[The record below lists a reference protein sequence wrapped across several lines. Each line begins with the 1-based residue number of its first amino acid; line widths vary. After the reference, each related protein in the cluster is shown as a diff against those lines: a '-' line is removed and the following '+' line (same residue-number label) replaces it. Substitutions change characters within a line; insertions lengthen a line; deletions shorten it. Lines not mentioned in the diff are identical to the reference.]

1 MSIFIDPPVW
11 PAHGTVFSHL
21 ISDTSLAELHDF
33 AAKTG
38 ISPRAFDADHYDV
51 PAYRYEGLV
60 RAGAREVSGSQLTR
74 ILIDSGLRVPLRER
88 PNKIRPR
95 LMRAWDSLLPGHTA
109 LGEDLLERYE
119 QPHRKYHTSVHL
131 SEMLT
136 ALKTLYERHHTATP
150 RAVLLAAW
158 FHDAVYEANPGEDEA
173 ASADLARTALTPLA
187 STGSLTNREV
197 TTIAHLIELTASHQL
212 ADGIEEYTSGA
223 LTRADAAFFLD
234 ADLAILAADS
244 PRYTRY
250 VAGVRAEYAHYYSS
264 DAFTCGRAAILQ
276 GFLNRTAI
284 YASDTAHLLWDAPAR
299 LNLRTELEGYR
310 AALGEQPA
318 KEGALTCARR

>member
-60 RAGAREVSGSQLTR
+60 RAGAREVSGSRLTR

-136 ALKTLYERHHTATP
+136 ALKTLYKRHHTATP

-173 ASADLARTALTPLA
+173 ASADLARTTLTPLA

-197 TTIAHLIELTASHQL
+197 TAIAHLIELTASHQL

-250 VAGVRAEYAHYYSS
+250 VAGVRAEYAHYTP
-264 DAFTCGRAAILQ
+264 DAFTRGRAAILQ
-276 GFLNRTAI
+276 GFLNRTTI

-299 LNLRTELEGYR
+299 LNLRTELEGYS

-318 KEGALTCARR
+318 KEGALNCAHR

>member
-60 RAGAREVSGSQLTR
+60 RAGAREVSGSRLTR

-136 ALKTLYERHHTATP
+136 ALKTLYKRHHTATP

-158 FHDAVYEANPGEDEA
+158 FHDAVYEANPGDDEA

-187 STGSLTNREV
+187 STGFLTNRGV
-197 TTIAHLIELTASHQL
+197 TAIAHLIELTASHQL

-223 LTRADAAFFLD
+223 LTRSDAAFFLD

-250 VAGVRAEYAHYYSS
+250 VAGVRAEYAHYAP
-264 DAFTCGRAAILQ
+264 DAFTRGRAAILQ

-318 KEGALTCARR
+318 KEGALNCARR

>member
-136 ALKTLYERHHTATP
+136 ALKTLYEQHHTATP

-197 TTIAHLIELTASHQL
+197 TAIAHLIELTASHQL

-250 VAGVRAEYAHYYSS
+250 VAGVRAEYAHYAP
-264 DAFTCGRAAILQ
+264 DAFTRGRAAILQ

-318 KEGALTCARR
+318 KEGALNCARR

>member
-1 MSIFIDPPVW
+1 
-11 PAHGTVFSHL
+11 
-21 ISDTSLAELHDF
+21 
-33 AAKTG
+33 
-38 ISPRAFDADHYDV
+38 
-51 PAYRYEGLV
+51 
-60 RAGAREVSGSQLTR
+60 
-74 ILIDSGLRVPLRER
+74 
-88 PNKIRPR
+88 
-95 LMRAWDSLLPGHTA
+95 
-109 LGEDLLERYE
+109 
-119 QPHRKYHTSVHL
+119 
-131 SEMLT
+131 MLT

-197 TTIAHLIELTASHQL
+197 TAIAHLIELTASHQL

-244 PRYTRY
+244 PRYARY
-250 VAGVRAEYAHYYSS
+250 VAGVRTEYAHYAP
-264 DAFTCGRAAILQ
+264 DAFTRGRAGILQ

-310 AALGEQPA
+310 AALSEQPI
-318 KEGALTCARR
+318 KEAH

>member
-60 RAGAREVSGSQLTR
+60 RAGAREVSGSRLTR

-136 ALKTLYERHHTATP
+136 ALKTLYKRHHTATP

-197 TTIAHLIELTASHQL
+197 TAIAHLIELTASHQL

-250 VAGVRAEYAHYYSS
+250 VAGVRAEYAHYTP
-264 DAFTCGRAAILQ
+264 DAFTRGRAAILQ
-276 GFLNRTAI
+276 GFLNRTTI

-299 LNLRTELEGYR
+299 LNLRTELEGYS

-318 KEGALTCARR
+318 KEGALNCAHR

>member
-60 RAGAREVSGSQLTR
+60 RAGAREVSGSRLTR

-109 LGEDLLERYE
+109 LGENLLARYE

-136 ALKTLYERHHTATP
+136 ALKTLYEQHHTATP

-197 TTIAHLIELTASHQL
+197 TAIAHLIELTASHQL

-250 VAGVRAEYAHYYSS
+250 VAGVRAEYAHYAP
-264 DAFTCGRAAILQ
+264 DAFTRGRAAILQ

-318 KEGALTCARR
+318 KEGALNCARR

>member
-60 RAGAREVSGSQLTR
+60 RAGAREVSGSRLTR

-136 ALKTLYERHHTATP
+136 ALKTLYKRHHTATP

-158 FHDAVYEANPGEDEA
+158 FHDAVYEANPGDDEA
-173 ASADLARTALTPLA
+173 ASADLARTTLTPLA

-197 TTIAHLIELTASHQL
+197 TAIAHLIELTASHQL
-212 ADGIEEYTSGA
+212 ADSIEEYTSGA

-250 VAGVRAEYAHYYSS
+250 VAGVRAEYAHYTP
-264 DAFTCGRAAILQ
+264 DAFTRGRAAILQ
-276 GFLNRTAI
+276 GFLNRTTI

-310 AALGEQPA
+310 AALSEQPT
-318 KEGALTCARR
+318 KEAH

>member
-60 RAGAREVSGSQLTR
+60 RAGAREVSGSRLTR

-136 ALKTLYERHHTATP
+136 ALKTLYEQHHTATP

-158 FHDAVYEANPGEDEA
+158 FHDAVYEANPGDDEA

-197 TTIAHLIELTASHQL
+197 TAIAHLIELTASHQL

-223 LTRADAAFFLD
+223 LTRADAEFFLD

-250 VAGVRAEYAHYYSS
+250 VAGVRAEYAHYAP
-264 DAFTCGRAAILQ
+264 DAFTRGRAAILQ

-318 KEGALTCARR
+318 KEGALNCARR

>member
-136 ALKTLYERHHTATP
+136 ALKTLYKRHHTATP

-158 FHDAVYEANPGEDEA
+158 FHDAVYEANPGDDEA

-187 STGSLTNREV
+187 STGFLTNRGV
-197 TTIAHLIELTASHQL
+197 TAIAHLIELTASHQL

-223 LTRADAAFFLD
+223 LTRADAEFFLD

-250 VAGVRAEYAHYYSS
+250 VAGVRAEYAHYAP
-264 DAFTCGRAAILQ
+264 DAFTRGRAAILQ

-299 LNLRTELEGYR
+299 LNLRTELEGYCP
-310 AALGEQPA
+310 ALSEQPT
-318 KEGALTCARR
+318 KEGH

>member
-60 RAGAREVSGSQLTR
+60 RAGAREVSGSRLTR

-136 ALKTLYERHHTATP
+136 ALKTLYKRHHTATP

-158 FHDAVYEANPGEDEA
+158 FHDAVYEANPGDDEA

-187 STGSLTNREV
+187 STGFLTNRGV
-197 TTIAHLIELTASHQL
+197 TAIAHLIELTASHQL

-250 VAGVRAEYAHYYSS
+250 VAGVRAEYAHYAP
-264 DAFTCGRAAILQ
+264 DAFTRGRAAILQ

-318 KEGALTCARR
+318 KEGALNCAHR

>member
-60 RAGAREVSGSQLTR
+60 RAGAREVSGSRLTR

-136 ALKTLYERHHTATP
+136 ALKTLYKRHHTATP

-197 TTIAHLIELTASHQL
+197 TAIAHLIELTASHQL

-250 VAGVRAEYAHYYSS
+250 VAGVRAEYAHYTP
-264 DAFTCGRAAILQ
+264 DAFTRGRAAILQ

-310 AALGEQPA
+310 AALSEQPT
-318 KEGALTCARR
+318 KEAH

>member
-136 ALKTLYERHHTATP
+136 ALKTLYKRHHTATP

-158 FHDAVYEANPGEDEA
+158 FHDAVYEANPGDDEA

-187 STGSLTNREV
+187 STGFLTNREV
-197 TTIAHLIELTASHQL
+197 TAIAHLIELTASHQL

-223 LTRADAAFFLD
+223 LTRADAEFFLD

-250 VAGVRAEYAHYYSS
+250 VAGVRAEYAHYAP
-264 DAFTCGRAAILQ
+264 DAFTRGRAAILQ

-318 KEGALTCARR
+318 KEGALNCARR

>member
-60 RAGAREVSGSQLTR
+60 RAGAREVSGSRLTR

-95 LMRAWDSLLPGHTA
+95 LMRAWESLLPGHTA
-109 LGEDLLERYE
+109 LGENLLARYE

-136 ALKTLYERHHTATP
+136 ALKTLYEQHHTATP

-173 ASADLARTALTPLA
+173 ASADLARTTLTPLA

-197 TTIAHLIELTASHQL
+197 AAIAHLIELTASHQL

-250 VAGVRAEYAHYYSS
+250 VAGVRAEYAHYAP
-264 DAFTCGRAAILQ
+264 DTFTRGRAAILQ

-318 KEGALTCARR
+318 KEGALNCARR

>member
-60 RAGAREVSGSQLTR
+60 RAGAREVSGSRLTR

-136 ALKTLYERHHTATP
+136 ALKTLYKRHHTATP

-197 TTIAHLIELTASHQL
+197 TAIAHLIELTASHQL

-223 LTRADAAFFLD
+223 LTRADAEFFLD

-250 VAGVRAEYAHYYSS
+250 VAGVRAEYAHYAP
-264 DAFTCGRAAILQ
+264 DAFTRGRAAILQ

-310 AALGEQPA
+310 AALSEQPT
-318 KEGALTCARR
+318 KEAR

>member
-60 RAGAREVSGSQLTR
+60 RAGAREVSGSRLTR

-136 ALKTLYERHHTATP
+136 ALKTLYEQHHTATP

-197 TTIAHLIELTASHQL
+197 TAIAHLIELTASHQL

-250 VAGVRAEYAHYYSS
+250 VAGVRAEYAHYAP
-264 DAFTCGRAAILQ
+264 DAFTRGRAAILQ

-310 AALGEQPA
+310 AALSEQPT
-318 KEGALTCARR
+318 KEAH

>member
-38 ISPRAFDADHYDV
+38 ISPRAFDTDHYDV

-136 ALKTLYERHHTATP
+136 ALKTLYKRHHTATP

-173 ASADLARTALTPLA
+173 ASADLARTTLTPLA

-197 TTIAHLIELTASHQL
+197 TAIAHLIELTASHQL

-250 VAGVRAEYAHYYSS
+250 VAGVRAEYAHYAP
-264 DAFTCGRAAILQ
+264 DAFTRGRAAILQ

-318 KEGALTCARR
+318 KEGALNCARR

>member
-60 RAGAREVSGSQLTR
+60 RAGAREVNGSQLTR

-136 ALKTLYERHHTATP
+136 ALKTLYEQHHTATP

-173 ASADLARTALTPLA
+173 ASADLARTTLTPLA

-197 TTIAHLIELTASHQL
+197 TAIAHLIELTASHQL

-250 VAGVRAEYAHYYSS
+250 VAGVRAEYAHYAP
-264 DAFTCGRAAILQ
+264 DAFTRGRAAILQ

-310 AALGEQPA
+310 AALSEQPT
-318 KEGALTCARR
+318 KEAH

>member
-1 MSIFIDPPVW
+1 VSIFIDPPVW

-136 ALKTLYERHHTATP
+136 ALKTLYKRHHTATP

-158 FHDAVYEANPGEDEA
+158 FHDAVYEANPGDDEA

-187 STGSLTNREV
+187 STGFLTNRGV
-197 TTIAHLIELTASHQL
+197 TAIAHLIELTASHQL

-223 LTRADAAFFLD
+223 LTRADAEFFLD

-250 VAGVRAEYAHYYSS
+250 VAGVRAEYAHYAP
-264 DAFTCGRAAILQ
+264 DAFTRGRAAILQ

-318 KEGALTCARR
+318 KEGALNCARR

>member
-109 LGEDLLERYE
+109 LGENLLARYE

-136 ALKTLYERHHTATP
+136 ALKTLYKRHHTATP

-158 FHDAVYEANPGEDEA
+158 FHDAVYEANPGDDEA
-173 ASADLARTALTPLA
+173 ASADLARTTLTPLA

-197 TTIAHLIELTASHQL
+197 TAIAHLIELTASHQL

-250 VAGVRAEYAHYYSS
+250 VAGVRAEYAHYAP
-264 DAFTCGRAAILQ
+264 DAFTRGRAAILQ

-310 AALGEQPA
+310 AALSEQPT
-318 KEGALTCARR
+318 KEAH

>member
-136 ALKTLYERHHTATP
+136 ALKMLYERHHTATP

-197 TTIAHLIELTASHQL
+197 TAIAHLIELTASHQL

-250 VAGVRAEYAHYYSS
+250 VAGVRAEYAHYAP
-264 DAFTCGRAAILQ
+264 DAFTRGRAAILQ

-310 AALGEQPA
+310 AALGEQPT
-318 KEGALTCARR
+318 KEGH

>member
-60 RAGAREVSGSQLTR
+60 RAGAREVSGSRLTR

-136 ALKTLYERHHTATP
+136 ALKTLYKRHHTATP

-197 TTIAHLIELTASHQL
+197 TAIAHLIELTASHQL

-250 VAGVRAEYAHYYSS
+250 VAGVRAEYAYYAP
-264 DAFTCGRAAILQ
+264 DAFTRGRAAILQ

-310 AALGEQPA
+310 AALSEQPT
-318 KEGALTCARR
+318 KEAH

>member
-136 ALKTLYERHHTATP
+136 ALKTLYEQHHTATP

-158 FHDAVYEANPGEDEA
+158 FHDAVYEANPGDDEA

-187 STGSLTNREV
+187 STGFLTNRGV
-197 TTIAHLIELTASHQL
+197 TAIAHLIELTASHQL

-223 LTRADAAFFLD
+223 LTRADAEFFLD

-250 VAGVRAEYAHYYSS
+250 VAGVRAEYAHYAP
-264 DAFTCGRAAILQ
+264 DAFTRGRAAILQ

-310 AALGEQPA
+310 AALSEQPT
-318 KEGALTCARR
+318 KEAH

>member
-60 RAGAREVSGSQLTR
+60 RAGAREVSGSRLTR

-136 ALKTLYERHHTATP
+136 ALKTLYEQHHTATP

-173 ASADLARTALTPLA
+173 ASADLARTTLTPLA

-197 TTIAHLIELTASHQL
+197 TAIAYLIEITASHQL

-250 VAGVRAEYAHYYSS
+250 VAGVRAEYAHYAP
-264 DAFTCGRAAILQ
+264 DAFTRGRAAILQ

-318 KEGALTCARR
+318 KEGALNCARR

>member
-136 ALKTLYERHHTATP
+136 ALKTLYKRHHTATP

-197 TTIAHLIELTASHQL
+197 TAIAHLIELTASHQL

-250 VAGVRAEYAHYYSS
+250 VAGVRAEYAHYAP
-264 DAFTCGRAAILQ
+264 DAFTRGRAAILQ

-310 AALGEQPA
+310 AALSEQPI
-318 KEGALTCARR
+318 KEAH

>member
-21 ISDTSLAELHDF
+21 ISDMSLAELHDF
-33 AAKTG
+33 AAKNG

-60 RAGAREVSGSQLTR
+60 RAGAREVSGSRLTR

-95 LMRAWDSLLPGHTA
+95 LMRAWESLLPGHTA
-109 LGEDLLERYE
+109 LGEDLLARYE

-136 ALKTLYERHHTATP
+136 ALKTLYEQHHTATP

-173 ASADLARTALTPLA
+173 ASADLARTTLTPLA
-187 STGSLTNREV
+187 STGFLTNREV
-197 TTIAHLIELTASHQL
+197 TAIAHLIELTASHQL

-250 VAGVRAEYAHYYSS
+250 VAGVRAEYAHYTL
-264 DAFTCGRAAILQ
+264 DAFTRGRAAILQ

-318 KEGALTCARR
+318 KEGALNCARR

>member
-1 MSIFIDPPVW
+1 VSIFIDPPVW

-60 RAGAREVSGSQLTR
+60 RAGAREVSGSRLTR

-136 ALKTLYERHHTATP
+136 ALKTLYKRHHTATP

-158 FHDAVYEANPGEDEA
+158 FHDAVYEANPGDDEA

-187 STGSLTNREV
+187 STGFLTNREV
-197 TTIAHLIELTASHQL
+197 TAIAHLIELTASHQL

-250 VAGVRAEYAHYYSS
+250 VAGVRAEYAHYTP
-264 DAFTCGRAAILQ
+264 DAFTRGRAAILQ
-276 GFLNRTAI
+276 GFLNRTTI

-310 AALGEQPA
+310 AALSEQPT
-318 KEGALTCARR
+318 KEAH

>member
-60 RAGAREVSGSQLTR
+60 RAGAREVSGSRLTR

-136 ALKTLYERHHTATP
+136 ALKTLYEQHHTATP

-173 ASADLARTALTPLA
+173 ASADLARTTLTPLA

-197 TTIAHLIELTASHQL
+197 TAIAHLIELTASHQL

-250 VAGVRAEYAHYYSS
+250 VAGVRAEYAHYAP
-264 DAFTCGRAAILQ
+264 DAFTRGRAAILQ

-310 AALGEQPA
+310 AALSEQPT
-318 KEGALTCARR
+318 KEAH

>member
-136 ALKTLYERHHTATP
+136 ALKTLYKRHHTATP

-158 FHDAVYEANPGEDEA
+158 FHDAVYEANPGDDEA

-187 STGSLTNREV
+187 STGFLTNRGV
-197 TTIAHLIELTASHQL
+197 TAIAHLIELTASHQL

-223 LTRADAAFFLD
+223 LTRADAEFFLD

-250 VAGVRAEYAHYYSS
+250 VAGVRAEYAHYAP
-264 DAFTCGRAAILQ
+264 DAFTRGRAAILQ

-310 AALGEQPA
+310 AALSEQPT
-318 KEGALTCARR
+318 KEAH

>member
-1 MSIFIDPPVW
+1 VSIFIDPPVW

-60 RAGAREVSGSQLTR
+60 RAGAREVSGSRLTR

-136 ALKTLYERHHTATP
+136 ALKTLYKRHHTATP

-173 ASADLARTALTPLA
+173 ASADLARTTLTPLA

-197 TTIAHLIELTASHQL
+197 TAIAHLIELTASHQL

-250 VAGVRAEYAHYYSS
+250 VAGVRAEYAHYAS
-264 DAFTCGRAAILQ
+264 DAFTRGRAAILQ

-310 AALGEQPA
+310 AALSEQPT
-318 KEGALTCARR
+318 KEAH

>member
-60 RAGAREVSGSQLTR
+60 RAGAREVSGSRLTR

-136 ALKTLYERHHTATP
+136 ALKTLYKRHHTATP

-187 STGSLTNREV
+187 STGFLTNREV
-197 TTIAHLIELTASHQL
+197 TAIAHLIELTASHQL

-250 VAGVRAEYAHYYSS
+250 VAGVRAEYAHYTP
-264 DAFTCGRAAILQ
+264 DAFTRGRAAILQ
-276 GFLNRTAI
+276 GFLNRTTI

-310 AALGEQPA
+310 AALSEQPT
-318 KEGALTCARR
+318 KEAH

>member
-60 RAGAREVSGSQLTR
+60 RAGAREVSGSRLTR

-136 ALKTLYERHHTATP
+136 ALKTLYKRHHTATP

-158 FHDAVYEANPGEDEA
+158 FHDAVYEANPGDDEA

-187 STGSLTNREV
+187 STGFLTNRGV
-197 TTIAHLIELTASHQL
+197 TAIAHLIELTASHQL

-223 LTRADAAFFLD
+223 LTRADAEFFLD

-250 VAGVRAEYAHYYSS
+250 VAGVRAEYAHYAP
-264 DAFTCGRAAILQ
+264 DAFTRGRAAILQ

-318 KEGALTCARR
+318 KEGALNCARR

>member
-33 AAKTG
+33 AAKTN

-74 ILIDSGLRVPLRER
+74 ILIYSGLRVPLRER

-136 ALKTLYERHHTATP
+136 ALKTLYKRHHTATP

-197 TTIAHLIELTASHQL
+197 TAIAHLIELTASHQL

-244 PRYTRY
+244 PRYARY
-250 VAGVRAEYAHYYSS
+250 VAGVRAEYAHYAP
-264 DAFTCGRAAILQ
+264 DAFTHGRAAILQ

-310 AALGEQPA
+310 AALSEQPI
-318 KEGALTCARR
+318 KEAH

>member
-136 ALKTLYERHHTATP
+136 ALKTLYKRHHTATP

-173 ASADLARTALTPLA
+173 ASADLARTTLTPLA
-187 STGSLTNREV
+187 STGFLTNREV
-197 TTIAHLIELTASHQL
+197 TAIAHLIELTASHQL

-223 LTRADAAFFLD
+223 LTRADAEFFLD

-250 VAGVRAEYAHYYSS
+250 VAGVRAEYAHYAP
-264 DAFTCGRAAILQ
+264 DAFTRGRAAILQ

-318 KEGALTCARR
+318 KEGALNCARR

>member
-95 LMRAWDSLLPGHTA
+95 LMRAWDSLLPGYTA
-109 LGEDLLERYE
+109 LGENLLARYE

-136 ALKTLYERHHTATP
+136 ALKTLYKRHHTATP

-173 ASADLARTALTPLA
+173 ASADLARTTLTPLA

-197 TTIAHLIELTASHQL
+197 TAIAHLIELTASHQL

-250 VAGVRAEYAHYYSS
+250 VAGVRAEYAHYAS
-264 DAFTCGRAAILQ
+264 DAFTRGRAAILQ

-310 AALGEQPA
+310 AALSEQPT
-318 KEGALTCARR
+318 KEAH

>member
-60 RAGAREVSGSQLTR
+60 RAGAREVSGSRLTR

-136 ALKTLYERHHTATP
+136 ALKTLYKRHHTATP

-197 TTIAHLIELTASHQL
+197 TAIAHLIELTASHQL

-250 VAGVRAEYAHYYSS
+250 VAGVRAEYAHYAP
-264 DAFTCGRAAILQ
+264 DAFTRGRAAILQ

-310 AALGEQPA
+310 AALSEQPI
-318 KEGALTCARR
+318 KEAH

>member
-60 RAGAREVSGSQLTR
+60 RAGAREVSGSRLTR

-136 ALKTLYERHHTATP
+136 ALKTLYEQHHTATP

-173 ASADLARTALTPLA
+173 ASADLARTTLTPLA

-197 TTIAHLIELTASHQL
+197 TAIAYLIEITASHQL

-250 VAGVRAEYAHYYSS
+250 VAGVRAEYAHYAP
-264 DAFTCGRAAILQ
+264 DAFTRGRAAILQ

-310 AALGEQPA
+310 AALSE
-318 KEGALTCARR
+318 

>member
-60 RAGAREVSGSQLTR
+60 RAGAREVSGSRLTR

-136 ALKTLYERHHTATP
+136 ALKTLYKRHHTATP

-158 FHDAVYEANPGEDEA
+158 FHDAVYEANPGDDEA

-187 STGSLTNREV
+187 STGFLTNREV
-197 TTIAHLIELTASHQL
+197 TAIAHLIELTASHQL
-212 ADGIEEYTSGA
+212 ADGTEEYTSGA

-250 VAGVRAEYAHYYSS
+250 VAGVRAEYAHYAP
-264 DAFTCGRAAILQ
+264 DAFTRGRAAILQ

-310 AALGEQPA
+310 AALSEQPT
-318 KEGALTCARR
+318 KEAH

>member
-95 LMRAWDSLLPGHTA
+95 LMRAWESLMPGHTA

-136 ALKTLYERHHTATP
+136 ALKTLYKRHHTATP

-158 FHDAVYEANPGEDEA
+158 FHDAVYEANPGDDEA

-197 TTIAHLIELTASHQL
+197 TAIAHLIELTASHQL

-250 VAGVRAEYAHYYSS
+250 VAGVRAEYAHYAP
-264 DAFTCGRAAILQ
+264 DAFTRGRAAILQ

-299 LNLRTELEGYR
+299 LNLRTELEGYCP
-310 AALGEQPA
+310 ALSEQPT
-318 KEGALTCARR
+318 KEGH

>member
-60 RAGAREVSGSQLTR
+60 RAGAREVSGSRLTR

-136 ALKTLYERHHTATP
+136 ALKTLYEQHHTATP

-173 ASADLARTALTPLA
+173 ASADLARTTLTPLA

-197 TTIAHLIELTASHQL
+197 TAIAHLIELTASHQL

-250 VAGVRAEYAHYYSS
+250 VAGVRAEYAHYAP
-264 DAFTCGRAAILQ
+264 DAFTRGRAAILQ

-310 AALGEQPA
+310 ATAQ
-318 KEGALTCARR
+318 R

>member
-60 RAGAREVSGSQLTR
+60 RAGAREVSGSRLTR

-136 ALKTLYERHHTATP
+136 ALKTLYEQHHTATP
-150 RAVLLAAW
+150 RAVLLTAW

-197 TTIAHLIELTASHQL
+197 TAIAHLIELTASHQL

-250 VAGVRAEYAHYYSS
+250 VAGVRAEYAHYAP
-264 DAFTCGRAAILQ
+264 DAFTRGRAAILQ

-310 AALGEQPA
+310 AALSE
-318 KEGALTCARR
+318 